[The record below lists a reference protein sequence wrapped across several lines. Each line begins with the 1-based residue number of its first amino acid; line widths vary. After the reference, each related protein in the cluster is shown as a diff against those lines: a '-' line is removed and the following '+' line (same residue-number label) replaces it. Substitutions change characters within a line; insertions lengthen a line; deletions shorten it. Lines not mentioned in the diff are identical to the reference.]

1 VRRAGA
7 LASAALALAAGCGGG
22 EPAPSGGDALT
33 VRHLRDERV
42 LRTIRLDCAGA
53 DAPICRRVAAL
64 LPALEP
70 APDEVCTQVYGGPR
84 RIGLDGR
91 LGGRRVALTAARRDG
106 CEIRRYDRL
115 AAALARAAPPDPP
128 GVSAGG

>member
-7 LASAALALAAGCGGG
+7 LVVTAVVLAGGCGGG
-22 EPAPSGGDALT
+22 DAAPPGGDVLT

-53 DAPICRRVAAL
+53 DAAICRRVTAL
-64 LPALEP
+64 LPELTS
-70 APDEVCTQVYGGPR
+70 APEEICTQIYGGPW

-91 LGGRRVALTAARRDG
+91 LGGRRVDLTVGRRDG
-106 CEIRRYDRL
+106 CQIRRYDRL
-115 AAALARAAPPDPP
+115 AAALGRAAPPDPP
-128 GVSAGG
+128 GVSAAG